1 MQYVYR
7 GVVFLSE
14 KMMLAMFLNDREY
27 GQLFD
32 SRCHRILSM
41 DDTLKWC
48 IGR

>member
-27 GQLFD
+27 GQLFRFEPPPD
-32 SRCHRILSM
+32 PT
-41 DDTLKWC
+41 D
-48 IGR
+48 G